1 MPLAL
6 HYDPRLVE
14 ETLFHMQRDGRVP
27 KELQRERA
35 RIYTL
40 ADPDE
45 RDRRFNDLSQS
56 WFRRL
61 GLDRTVEQA
70 LGEQPVISSLVRHCF
85 VVRATQSKE
94 EAAEL
99 FVAAERAPEN
109 EPRRTLRILVR
120 PETLL
125 KPESTAAFLRHELFH
140 VADMLDPAFAYEPAL
155 PKTEG
160 GPTYDTLII
169 NRYRALWDVTINGRM
184 VRRGWLPEEAREQQL
199 DEFCRAFPMI
209 EEKAEE
215 CFKRF
220 FDTDQPTHREI
231 AAFALDP
238 RAASGENKKGAASG
252 THCPL
257 CKFPT
262 HGFEPEPESL
272 PDDLLAAI
280 QQDFPQWTPDRGLCR
295 QCADL
300 YRASRLS
307 MAAAMALPG
316 ANPCITR
323 A

>member
-1 MPLAL
+1 MTLLL

-14 ETLFHMQRDGRVP
+14 ETLFQMQHDGRP
-27 KELQRERA
+27 FKELDQQRA

-40 ADPDE
+40 ADPGE

-56 WFRRL
+56 WFQRL
-61 GLDRTVEQA
+61 GLNRTVEQA
-70 LGEQPVISSLVRHCF
+70 LNEQPIVQSHVQNCF

-94 EAAEL
+94 EGAEL
-99 FVAAERAPEN
+99 FVATDQAREKK
-109 EPRRTLRILVR
+109 PRRTLRILIR

-125 KPESTAAFLRHELFH
+125 QPESALAFLRHELFH

-169 NRYRALWDVTINGRM
+169 NRYRAVWDVTINGRM
-184 VRRGWLPEEAREQQL
+184 ARLGWLPDGVREQQL
-199 DEFCRAFPMI
+199 NEFQQAFPMI
-209 EEKAEE
+209 EEKSDES
-215 CFKRF
+215 FKRF
-220 FDTDQPTHREI
+220 FDGDQPRHTEI
-231 AAFALDP
+231 AAFAMDP
-238 RAASGENKKGAASG
+238 RAIAGENNRPNAAG

-262 HGFEPEPESL
+262 HSFEPEPESL
-272 PDDLLAAI
+272 PRDLLTAI
-280 QQDFPQWTPDRGLCR
+280 QRNFPQWTPAQGLCG

-300 YRASRLS
+300 FRASRLS

-316 ANPCITR
+316 WQPQ
-323 A
+323 